1 MRCSIAARRESASAM
16 QAPGYGDG
24 CGVAAGGARELF
36 SLLDM
41 VIAGASCGTQEAI
54 GAMTDNAASGDE
66 EESNG
71 TIR

>member
-1 MRCSIAARRESASAM
+1 MDDEDGTLRAVPAGRR
-16 QAPGYGDG
+16 
-24 CGVAAGGARELF
+24 AGGARELF